1 MRTIT
6 YTKRRDLTADRIYPK
21 CVFECAKRDERVT
34 KEKKRHTLLI
44 YFLHVHSRFIFPR
57 FAGAHLQ
64 LLFMWAGGG
73 KARHLGALSPAAP
86 LGMLLM
92 AIWIVSRVCVSRVGY
107 GKSRHTRS
115 VQQQKEECPRR
126 LSGYRTFQVY
136 FRSISHWQFLDRLLF
151 FPLRAISPR

>member
-1 MRTIT
+1 MR
-6 YTKRRDLTADRIYPK
+6 KK
-21 CVFECAKRDERVT
+21 KERVT
-34 KEKKRHTLLI
+34 KETRASFIFSTR
-44 YFLHVHSRFIFPR
+44 VHSRFSFPR
-57 FAGAHLQ
+57 FASAHLQ